1 MDHRRVPACQARQ
14 GRRVR
19 SYEAARREDRPHRGQ
34 HVQRRHE
41 VRFGAHG
48 VEEDAVSV
56 AIANANIYMPFAEL
70 VDIEKEIER
79 LKKEEDKLKKE
90 IERVEKMLSNEKFIS
105 KAPQSKVDEEKEK
118 QVKYTQLMKQVKDQL
133 AHLTK

>member
-1 MDHRRVPACQARQ
+1 MSALCGPSWGKPDPIFRQSEVFFGTLAYASEVKIQADKA
-14 GRRVR
+14 GI
-19 SYEAARREDRPHRGQ
+19 
-34 HVQRRHE
+34 
-41 VRFGAHG
+41 
-48 VEEDAVSV
+48 EEDAVSV

>member
-1 MDHRRVPACQARQ
+1 MKN
-14 GRRVR
+14 
-19 SYEAARREDRPHRGQ
+19 SE
-34 HVQRRHE
+34 
-41 VRFGAHG
+41 
-48 VEEDAVSV
+48 
-56 AIANANIYMPFAEL
+56 IIT
-70 VDIEKEIER
+70 IEM
-79 LKKEEDKLKKE
+79 DKLKKE